1 MANFDNPPLKPRRRP
16 WWIAAAGLALLALAY
31 SLFWFSVATKSRD
44 AVVQWIDT
52 QRANG
57 FTVRHDSLVTSG
69 FPFSI
74 RLRFINPGFGAPHV
88 RSPWGWEGASLELLI
103 KPWNLQNIRATTS
116 GSQMLALALKGKTET
131 FNGEA
136 EKAELALRLSGGE
149 PRSGHLLLKGI
160 ELKAETIGQTGISVA
175 VADLQIE
182 RLVTGKADYLT
193 ASASLSAS
201 MQGIEGPWLN
211 ASPLG
216 GLVQSLAL
224 EARQMGSFDQGPLVE
239 SLENWRDNGGTIE
252 IGTLNFQH
260 GPLKFRA
267 DGTLALDDKL
277 QPIGA
282 LTARVEGF
290 FETIDALKQL
300 GVVKSRDAT
309 TAKMVLGVL
318 SRKSSSG
325 GPAHLNL
332 ALSAQSG
339 RLYAGPIALMELP
352 KVDWRG
358 FKN

>member
-88 RSPWGWEGASLELLI
+88 RSPWGWEADNLNLMI
-103 KPWNLQNIRATTS
+103 KPWNVQDIRATTS

-175 VADLQIE
+175 VADLQM
-182 RLVTGKADYLT
+182 TGNT
-193 ASASLSAS
+193 GLSANHHKVT
-201 MQGIEGPWLN
+201 Q
-211 ASPLG
+211 LG
-216 GLVQSLAL
+216 ATRYAYLRGNKTTPAQVDVMCDLAKIINL
-224 EARQMGSFDQGPLVE
+224 RSICQ
-239 SLENWRDNGGTIE
+239 
-252 IGTLNFQH
+252 
-260 GPLKFRA
+260 
-267 DGTLALDDKL
+267 
-277 QPIGA
+277 
-282 LTARVEGF
+282 
-290 FETIDALKQL
+290 ALKT
-300 GVVKSRDAT
+300 KYYR
-309 TAKMVLGVL
+309 
-318 SRKSSSG
+318 
-325 GPAHLNL
+325 
-332 ALSAQSG
+332 
-339 RLYAGPIALMELP
+339 I
-352 KVDWRG
+352 
-358 FKN
+358 